1 MVQKNQSKIFKMSFI
16 VSEKNGPH
24 GILLVVTDKN
34 ILGKKYEQGKLQ
46 LDLSQE
52 FYQGEEKNEQEVKAA
67 FQKARHIHL
76 TGKKS
81 VALGV
86 ELDLIDQ
93 QRALWISGIP
103 HAETVIG

>member
-1 MVQKNQSKIFKMSFI
+1 MFFI
-16 VSEKNGPH
+16 VSTKNGPH

-46 LDLSQE
+46 LDLTKE
-52 FYQGEEKNEQEVKAA
+52 FYRGEEKNEQEVKAA

-76 TGKKS
+76 TGERS

-93 QRALWISGIP
+93 QRVLWISGIP
-103 HAETVIG
+103 RAEIVLE